1 MELDPCPLT
10 KCMLLSFT
18 HIDMFCPQGPACK
31 FSVVIITVKGISISY
46 RVSVC
51 LSVCCQSTSIVR
63 QGVEQGVALSYL

>member
-1 MELDPCPLT
+1 M
-10 KCMLLSFT
+10 
-18 HIDMFCPQGPACK
+18 

-51 LSVCCQSTSIVR
+51 LSVCLSVFCQSTSIVR